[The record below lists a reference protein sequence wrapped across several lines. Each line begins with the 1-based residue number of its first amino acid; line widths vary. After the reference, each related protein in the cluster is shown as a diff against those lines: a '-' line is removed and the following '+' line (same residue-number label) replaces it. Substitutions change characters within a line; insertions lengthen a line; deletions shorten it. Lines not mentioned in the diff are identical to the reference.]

1 MHKNDGEINIDKIK
15 KMFPEDKDLH
25 EHLENMQKEFE
36 ENQQNTIKK
45 YNQDKLL
52 KRAQS
57 KNYQRKQTQNSK
69 LSSSTLN
76 NEDDKNNKTRTLRSR
91 PKTSVNRMNKTNTK
105 KPKVNQ
111 NIPVNLSTSIQI
123 QEHPPINKNEQ
134 LNENKINN
142 MVTEYTKKLMN
153 DFLKFCEKEK
163 KANKERDKLINEAS
177 DEKEK
182 KRLAK
187 ILALQ
192 RGQSS
197 DKIGEYNKMIDD
209 KIEDYKDKLYTILN
223 NQNNNQ

>member
-1 MHKNDGEINIDKIK
+1 
-15 KMFPEDKDLH
+15 
-25 EHLENMQKEFE
+25 MQKEFE

-57 KNYQRKQTQNSK
+57 KNYQRKQTQTSK
-69 LSSSTLN
+69 LSSTTLN
-76 NEDDKNNKTRTLRSR
+76 NEDDKNYNKSRTLKNR
-91 PKTSVNRMNKTNTK
+91 PKSSVNRIKNNTNKPKTNK
-105 KPKVNQ
+105 

-142 MVTEYTKKLMN
+142 MVNEYTKKLMN